1 MSVFLPPSSIPN
13 RFSPRHTPPQ
23 IGNWQHWNWQHSHIG
38 NTSAQSGR
46 ARTPAAPPPRL
57 HESHGLTS
65 RTHLPHAQNQWQNIG
80 ASKHRPTAAD
90 TIPQYRKNIAGNTT
104 KAEITTCP
112 VARAPDIAHEIKQW
126 IGHATY
132 PTTSKAMATSLNIR
146 RMTSPLVFLSQ
157 RYFVNG
163 VCFSPLTVLTTSRS
177 VFHGSTSFS
186 HGRR

>member
-1 MSVFLPPSSIPN
+1 MPISIPN
-13 RFSPRHTPPQ
+13 WKLATLELATLPH
-23 IGNWQHWNWQHSHIG
+23 WQHSRPSPVG
-38 NTSAQSGR
+38 RTVLGEPPSG
-46 ARTPAAPPPRL
+46 L
-57 HESHGLTS
+57 NESHGLTS
-65 RTHLPHAQNQWQNIG
+65 RTDLPHAQNQWQNIG

-146 RMTSPLVFLSQ
+146 RMTSPLAFLSQ

-163 VCFSPLTVLTTSRS
+163 VCFSPLAVLTTSRS